1 MEAAAILLSSFSL
14 PAHANVFI
22 FYKMDDL
29 EDFAAIFSS
38 ITSLVAPPCFRG
50 FRCLNLMRERSNWRQ
65 QAYRDADAFLDA
77 PPLNVGVMNVFR
89 GPDPE

>member
-1 MEAAAILLSSFSL
+1 MEAAAILLSSFAL

-29 EDFAAIFSS
+29 EDFAIAAILSS

-50 FRCLNLMRERSNWRQ
+50 FRCLNLMRERSNWRL
-65 QAYRDADAFLDA
+65 QAYRDADAFLNA
-77 PPLNVGVMNVFR
+77 PLLHQQKCKNVA
-89 GPDPE
+89 